1 MLVFIPLALSVR
13 FYILKVLLIILACL
27 LGFIILSQII
37 SRIMV
42 KLFHHSPPVSYVTG
56 PILDSRIRTLIQPPL
71 QVIKRSGL
79 KKSMKVLD
87 LGCGSGMFTVYAA
100 RAVGRSGLVYA
111 LDIQQ
116 EMLKQLKEKL
126 SSDND
131 GKHGIVIP
139 VKGNARNLPFR
150 SGSLDLVYIISTLQ
164 EIADRQKALGE
175 VKRALK
181 PGGVLAISETV
192 VDIDYF
198 LKSTVIKIC
207 QEAGFTLDSISGNF
221 WSYTVRFINR

>member
-1 MLVFIPLALSVR
+1 
-13 FYILKVLLIILACL
+13 
-27 LGFIILSQII
+27 
-37 SRIMV
+37 
-42 KLFHHSPPVSYVTG
+42 
-56 PILDSRIRTLIQPPL
+56 
-71 QVIKRSGL
+71 
-79 KKSMKVLD
+79 MKVLD
-87 LGCGSGMFTVYAA
+87 IGCGSGMFTVYAA
-100 RAVGRSGLVYA
+100 RAVGKNGSVYA

-116 EMLKQLKEKL
+116 EMLKQLEEKL

-131 GKHGIVIP
+131 GKRGIVIP
-139 VKGNARNLPFR
+139 VKGNASNLPFG

-175 VKRALK
+175 VKRVLK

-207 QEAGFTLDSISGNF
+207 QEADFTLDSISGSF